1 MNRKDGFFIVS
12 LMALVWTVYTLFGAS
27 APITIVHLTGIHG
40 QPFYDFLIDR
50 AAAFEKQYPDV
61 RIEIQNHPSGYAD
74 KLLAM
79 LGTGMQVD
87 VIDSTPT
94 VLLKDDKDYFADLN
108 PYLKADNID
117 LYKLIPAMM
126 SRRVLESEGRLLALP
141 NQLHSSVVGYNR
153 SVFDELGVAPLRSL
167 GDDWNWEWI
176 RRNAAR
182 LTIDVD
188 GDGQPETVGIGF
200 SRNLERVAAAV
211 HQAGGAFFE
220 KDLNP
225 RQAMFDTPE
234 VRQGLAFFVEIVE
247 RGWGRAGGAL
257 TNRAAAIE
265 LNTFGTSATLL
276 RQTQDVWEATVQP
289 KGPVRRGGPFWLG
302 PMRVMKASNHPEWG
316 CRWLCFLILNQE
328 SQVQMMRMTGRL
340 PLHLPTISRL
350 DTYLAHETPTVRE
363 FLRQLVHASMD
374 NDNFPTFISPIKND
388 IVSLFDGTWG
398 RVLNG
403 SVALE
408 SFTAEMQRQIQAML
422 DELHATP

>member
-1 MNRKDGFFIVS
+1 MCRSDRVCTVFVV
-12 LMALVWTVYTLFGAS
+12 AVVWAFCTLFTAS
-27 APITIVHLTGIHG
+27 APVTIVHMTGIHG
-40 QPFYDFLIDR
+40 QPFYDFLVDR
-50 AAAFEKQYPDV
+50 AAAFERQYPDV
-61 RIEIQNHPSGYAD
+61 HMEIQNHPSGYAD

-94 VLLKDDKDYFADLN
+94 LLLKNDKDYFADLN
-108 PYLKADNID
+108 PYLKADNVD
-117 LYKLIPAMM
+117 LYRLIPAMM

-141 NQLHSSVVGYNR
+141 NQLYSSVVGYNR
-153 SVFDELGVAPLRSL
+153 SVFDELGVAPLGSL
-167 GDDWNWEWI
+167 GDEWNWEWI

-225 RQAMFDTPE
+225 RQALFDTAE
-234 VRQGLAFFVEIVE
+234 VRQGLAFYVEIVE
-247 RGWGRAGGAL
+247 RGWARIGGTL
-257 TNRAAAIE
+257 NNRAVAID
-265 LNTFGTSATLL
+265 LATFGTTATFL
-276 RQTQDVWEATVQP
+276 RQTEDVWEAVVQP

-302 PMRVMKASNHPEWG
+302 PMRVMKESENPEWG
-316 CRWLCFLILNQE
+316 CRWLCFLTLDQE

-340 PLHLPTISRL
+340 PLHMPTLSRL
-350 DTYLAHETPTVRE
+350 DTYLNYETATVRDY
-363 FLRQLVHASMD
+363 LRQLADASID
-374 NDNFPTFISPIKND
+374 DDNFPTVVSPVKND
-388 IVSLFDGTWG
+388 MVRVFDQSWAQ
-398 RVLNG
+398 VLNG
-403 SVALE
+403 SLALE
-408 SFTAEMQRQIQAML
+408 SFTGEIQRRIQAIL